1 MFEELRDALAE
12 KYVYWEQD
20 IEDGDVLDFAE
31 YDLADFIRNSGEFRL
46 FRYMPATYFNI
57 RNIETQTIHLSAN
70 GVMNDIYEGLPIL
83 DDEALYFKIQKLKD
97 LALMSCLTEDKD
109 NILMWSH
116 YADNHT
122 GICVEY
128 DIKRLQD
135 DPFTLC
141 KHLFPI
147 VYKKKRL
154 IKRDIDSLIR
164 NHQDL
169 KKAIAED
176 YCYDGDEELND
187 ILPLFLTKGE
197 VWKYE
202 REWRIIF
209 TKKQMYDIN
218 SDELYEGN
226 LKFPCVSAVYLGY
239 RIHPEIRKNIIEICG
254 RISTG
259 GNPVS
264 VYQAKLDNEGY
275 GIGFVQLEIDN

>member
-1 MFEELRDALAE
+1 VFEELRDALAE

-83 DDEALYFKIQKLKD
+83 DDEASYFKIQKLKD

-147 VYKKKRL
+147 VYGKKRL

-209 TKKQMYDIN
+209 TKKQMYNIN

-239 RIHPEIRKNIIEICG
+239 RIHPEIRKNIMEICG
-254 RISTG
+254 RISTE